1 VTHKPRPLSG
11 PRSDGS
17 VMDVVAQLKAL
28 RRDAVSAE
36 GIFEG
41 LASVCDG
48 NVPCSLCRGSA
59 AKLQCER
66 CCGSGRE
73 RVPVELLVKVA
84 LELFRIRHES
94 MKPGPDVEALKK
106 GLNSRSAAVR
116 LVAWRAI
123 LARVLDGPAEQEA

>member
-1 VTHKPRPLSG
+1 MRFPQKKFSKHSRRCAMGTFPARC
-11 PRSDGS
+11 
-17 VMDVVAQLKAL
+17 VAA
-28 RRDAVSAE
+28 
-36 GIFEG
+36 
-41 LASVCDG
+41 
-48 NVPCSLCRGSA
+48 
-59 AKLQCER
+59 LQCER
-66 CCGSGRE
+66 CYGSGRE

-123 LARVLDGPAEQEA
+123 LTRVLDGPAEEEA

>member
-1 VTHKPRPLSG
+1 VTPKPKQLNR
-11 PRSDGS
+11 PRSDGR
-17 VMDVVAQLKAL
+17 VMDIVAQLKAL
-28 RRDAVSAE
+28 RCDAVSAE
-36 GIFEG
+36 EIFEA

-66 CCGSGRE
+66 CYGSGRE

-123 LARVLDGPAEQEA
+123 LTRVLDGPAEEEA